1 MTKNEILA
9 MQPGEDL
16 NVKVA
21 EEIMKHKVVKD
32 KHFGYTERLVN
43 PEDGSSVW
51 ADVQPYSEDI
61 SVAEVVIEKMIEMGY
76 EDAIHWADF
85 GDGKYTE
92 AEAICKSAL
101 LALLND
107 GKLDEPGDKILR
119 QALGE
124 ELE

>member
-1 MTKNEILA
+1 MKKDEILA

-16 NVKVA
+16 NVKIA
-21 EEIMKHKVVKD
+21 EEVLKRKVIKD
-32 KHFGYTERLVN
+32 KHFGYMERLVN

-51 ADVQPYSEDI
+51 ADVKPYSEDI
-61 SVAEVVIEKMIEMGY
+61 SVAELVIEKMIEIGY
-76 EDAIHWADF
+76 KDAIHWADF

-107 GKLDEPGDKILR
+107 GKLDEPGDRILR

-124 ELE
+124 DSE